1 MFPPRWFLPY
11 DAAFQL
17 ITAFVA
23 LAVAL
28 YALHGYRWIRERTLY
43 ALFLAFLLL
52 SIGLFI
58 NGITLSYSY
67 ATGVTFSKVGSSSLV
82 ADVGFWAYYLMSM
95 VAYSLLVY
103 AYAKRLREST
113 TALAAGGGMGMGKG
127 GGSGGVGISLVAAGP
142 VMELVLVILL
152 LVVLIAQLAHL
163 TVKRNRYSITVTVS
177 FALLLASHILFMF
190 SSIED
195 VIYVVGRAVELTGF
209 ISLLAVLIG
218 LRGAR

>member
-11 DAAFQL
+11 DAIFVL
-17 ITAFVA
+17 IAAFVA

-28 YALHGYRWIRERTLY
+28 YALHGYRWVRERTLY

-67 ATGVTFSKVGSSSLV
+67 ATGVTFSKFGSSSLV
-82 ADVGFWAYYLMSM
+82 ADVGFWTYYLMSM
-95 VAYSLLVY
+95 VAYSLLVF

-113 TALAAGGGMGMGKG
+113 TALAAGSGMGKG
-127 GGSGGVGISLVAAGP
+127 LGSGGVGTSLVAAGP

-152 LVVLIAQLAHL
+152 LVILIAQMANL
-163 TVKRNRYSITVTVS
+163 TVKRNRYSTLVTVS
-177 FALLLASHILFMF
+177 FALLLTSHILFMF
-190 SSIED
+190 SAMGD
-195 VIYVVGRAVELTGF
+195 AAYVAGRVVELAGF
-209 ISLLAVLIG
+209 ISMLSVLLG
-218 LRGAR
+218 LRGAK